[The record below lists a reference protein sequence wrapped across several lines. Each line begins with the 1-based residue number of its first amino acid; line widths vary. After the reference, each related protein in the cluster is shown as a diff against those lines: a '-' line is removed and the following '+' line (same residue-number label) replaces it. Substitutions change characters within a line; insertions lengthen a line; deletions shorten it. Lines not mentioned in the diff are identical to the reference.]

1 MEEAPAVE
9 FESVWQLAVHEKQET
24 QTMNETAQVAS
35 IVSSRLTDNK
45 SHELLEF
52 SSLPDHMR
60 DNEYIHK
67 YYRGEWPFHQV
78 LLSLFRIHNETGN
91 IWT

>member
-1 MEEAPAVE
+1 MS
-9 FESVWQLAVHEKQET
+9 ESVSQWIMHEKQEPR
-24 QTMNETAQVAS
+24 TMTVSAQATS
-35 IVSSRLTDNK
+35 KVSSRRIGYK
-45 SHELLEF
+45 SYELLEF
-52 SSLPDHMR
+52 SSLPEYMK

-67 YYRGEWPFHQV
+67 YYRGEWPFRQS